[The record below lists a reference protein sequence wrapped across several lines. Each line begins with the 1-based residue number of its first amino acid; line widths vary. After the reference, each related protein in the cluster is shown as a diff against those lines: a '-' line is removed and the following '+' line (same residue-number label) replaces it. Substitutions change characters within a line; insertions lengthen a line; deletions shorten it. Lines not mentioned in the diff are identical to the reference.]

1 MKAARTLL
9 ALSLLGLLGG
19 GLNAAELFDESTLTF
34 ARQVDSD
41 TLAATPVQYLG
52 RTAVFDTAARGELAG
67 IYGDNSID
75 GTSPVFG
82 YLELSFNT
90 GKYLDKPVLFVK
102 SARMRNLLGPHLSD
116 AGRLALDQDHHL
128 APSLVLSGPGLE
140 HLLVTDRA
148 SQADVDRAGTLGALE
163 ASLTLIAGDRANML
177 YIERLQ
183 SSAERFIFLSP
194 AAIPTGRR
202 QWLSPDLFIFLDKD
216 PPGRS
221 RLGESVVALAVKWIQ
236 LRKAWL
242 ARDAVEVNQLIAELR
257 TQAAQIAGPGYRPAL
272 VARLELA
279 YNRID
284 RDQISL
290 IGWAVTLILAVAATA
305 TGKKWARIPA
315 VTALSGVT
323 LWMLVGFVVRWII
336 SGRPWYLPPM
346 MNQYEAVIG
355 SVLLAAMAGVL
366 LELIT
371 RRNVFALAG
380 SLYAVIALVAA
391 MLLGDKMDSSISVSH
406 GILNSSVMAAHV
418 AVIIIGHAM
427 VGMTGIISL
436 IYLAAAGWT
445 GRSESAGLARIDRA
459 NLIVCQIA
467 AWTLV
472 TGTALGGYWADIAW
486 GRWWG
491 WDNKETWAL
500 ITSLIY
506 IALLHLRFMTP
517 ARWRGPVTAICCLL
531 GCGAMLFNWIVVNY
545 LMSGL
550 HSYS

>member
-1 MKAARTLL
+1 MKSLHIL
-9 ALSLLGLLGG
+9 IALMLLGLLSGSSS
-19 GLNAAELFDESTLTF
+19 ARELFDESTLAF
-34 ARQVDSD
+34 SREVDLEM
-41 TLAATPVQYLG
+41 LAPLAVQYLG
-52 RTAVFDTAARGELAG
+52 RGATLDTVARGELAG
-67 IYGDNSID
+67 IYGDKSID

-90 GKYLDKPVLFVK
+90 GKYLDKPLLFVK
-102 SARMRNLLGPHLSD
+102 SPKMRKLLAPHLSES
-116 AGRLALDQDHHL
+116 GRLALNQDHRL
-128 APSLVLSGPGLE
+128 APSLVISGPGME
-140 HLLVTDRA
+140 HLLATDRA
-148 SQADVDRAGTLGALE
+148 SQSDVDRAGNLGSLE

-177 YIERLQ
+177 YLERLE
-183 SSAERFIFLSP
+183 SRAERFIVLSP
-194 AAIPTGRR
+194 NAIPTGRR
-202 QWLSPDLFIFLDKD
+202 QWLSPDLFTFLDKD
-216 PPGRS
+216 PQIKS
-221 RLGESVVALAVKWIQ
+221 RLGEPVVALAVKWIQ
-236 LRKAWL
+236 LRKAWQ
-242 ARDAVEVNQLIAELR
+242 ARDTDAVNQLIADLGP
-257 TQAAQIAGPGYRPAL
+257 QAAQIAGPGYRPAL
-272 VARLELA
+272 VGRLELI

-290 IGWAVTLILAVAATA
+290 IGWAVTLLLAVAATG

-355 SVLLAAMAGVL
+355 SVLLAGAAGVL

-380 SLYAVIALVAA
+380 SLYAVIALIAA

-406 GILNSSVMAAHV
+406 GILNSPIMAAHV

-436 IYLAAAGWT
+436 IYLAGAGWT
-445 GRSESAGLARIDRA
+445 GRSESPGLSGIDRA

-467 AWTLV
+467 VWTMV
-472 TGTALGGYWADIAW
+472 AGTALGAYWADMAW

-500 ITSLIY
+500 ITCLIY

-550 HSYS
+550 HNYN